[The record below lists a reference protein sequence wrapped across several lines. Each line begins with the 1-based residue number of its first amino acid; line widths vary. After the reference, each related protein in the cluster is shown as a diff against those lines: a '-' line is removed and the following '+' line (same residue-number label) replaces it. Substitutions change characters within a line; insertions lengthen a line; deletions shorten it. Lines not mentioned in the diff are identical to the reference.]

1 MNYKKWITIQIKNI
15 DTGIRKKKE
24 QKKNR
29 REKIKKYI
37 WQNYKG
43 NLTKKEIE
51 KNRRKEIEKEKET

>member
-1 MNYKKWITIQIKNI
+1 MTQ
-15 DTGIRKKKE
+15 GLERRKKK
-24 QKKNR
+24 KKNR

-51 KNRRKEIEKEKET
+51 KNGRKEIEKEKERNIKKKLGVIA